1 MSLDTRTHPRLLVEL
16 ARVTRQDPVGRKL
29 LICPRP
35 AEGRELLHAL
45 ALAGVPWAG
54 WEVTSLRQLAHEL
67 VALDT
72 AGEGWRA
79 TDEFDVHALVD
90 EALDAVIARGE
101 AGPFATAAGA
111 AFRDAIRRSVEALRE
126 AGIDA
131 ATVRRASRPD
141 DRKIVAV
148 AAVLEEVE
156 SRLAARKLMDGPA
169 VLAAAVEALTERRVA
184 LPDAALYLV
193 PGLPLAGV
201 AGRLVRLLIE
211 RGGARLLPTDPVIG
225 LEAPPGVLWSADEEP
240 READAAPGAAPGPAP
255 GAAPGSV
262 RGTAPDHA
270 PGSLESGDGAAG
282 ALAPAPLSRLHA
294 PTEGEPAPDAVEL
307 FAAATPTDELREVL
321 RRALA
326 QGIPWDRIEIVAT
339 DPRVYGAALDSLARR
354 FGIPVTYATGLDV
367 RRTRVGRAAEAYLR
381 WIDEGYPAEILIRLL
396 EAGDLAPPDGADDVS
411 GTALARRLRRL
422 HVGWGRDRYLPAVD
436 RALSGLRTAPLPA
449 DEGDDDIARERRGR
463 EARELEALRA
473 LLERIIAATPALAD
487 RATADRSR
495 ASPAA
500 IAQGLIAF
508 LSLVPPGDA
517 VENTAHQVLL
527 LRLERMRATL
537 TRETAGRAAI
547 GIVRSRLETQV
558 SPSVVEDRLAPWT
571 PAGGHLHLADIGTGG
586 LSGRPYVF
594 VVGLGAGNVGASGV
608 DPILT
613 DADRAR
619 LNRALGEDPAALPL
633 TAERAAAARHRLA
646 AMLAR
651 LRGRI
656 TLSYS
661 AWDAT
666 EGRALAPAPEL
677 LQALRLREGDPS
689 LTYEDLRARLGPLV
703 SAVPRDGACAE
714 PADVWLAA
722 LATPSGG
729 LRSGVDVVRAAF
741 PGLDRGLVAA
751 AAKEREAPT
760 PYHGKIEPRP
770 ELDPLRPGAVLS
782 PSQLETLGAC
792 PRRYFLR
799 YVLGVRAVRDPEW
812 DPERWLDPLD
822 RGTLLH
828 AVYERTLATA
838 RRNGIA
844 PDDDAFER
852 LALEILAE
860 EIENTLTHCPA
871 PNDAVQA
878 AEAAE
883 LEADVRAFVAM
894 IRRDP
899 PDWLELELA
908 FGPGTREVVVSLPAG
923 DLRLTG
929 RVDRIDRCASGA
941 LRIVDYKT
949 GSRIG
954 YRVTRPFE
962 GGRRL
967 QHFLYA
973 LAVERLLGE
982 RVESAEYHFPTVRG
996 QNERAAYP
1004 RAALAADGPDV
1015 VQTLLGIA
1023 AAGHFLPTDSAEDC
1037 RTCDYQPVCR
1047 ARTDDYGNTASP
1059 EVGWA
1064 KRMMAAEVPEY
1075 SGLRTLR
1082 ERYG

>member
-1 MSLDTRTHPRLLVEL
+1 MTLDARNHPRLLVEL
-16 ARVTRQDPVGRKL
+16 ARVTRADPVGRKL

-54 WEVTSLRQLAHEL
+54 WEVTSIRQLAHEL
-67 VALDT
+67 IALEAARD
-72 AGEGWRA
+72 GWRA
-79 TDEFDVHALVD
+79 ADEFDVHALVD
-90 EALDAVIARGE
+90 EAIDAVTARGE

-111 AFRDAIRRSVEALRE
+111 AFRDAIRRSIEMLRE
-126 AGIDA
+126 AGLDA
-131 ATVRRASRPD
+131 ATVRKASRRD
-141 DRKIVAV
+141 DRKMMAI

-169 VLAAAVEALTERRVA
+169 VLAAALEALQEGRVA
-184 LPDAALYLV
+184 LPEAALYLV
-193 PGLPLAGV
+193 PGHPLGGV

-211 RGGARLLPTDPVIG
+211 RGGARLLSTDSVIG
-225 LEAPPGVLWSADEEP
+225 LSEPPGILWSAP
-240 READAAPGAAPGPAP
+240 P
-255 GAAPGSV
+255 
-262 RGTAPDHA
+262 TAT
-270 PGSLESGDGAAG
+270 G
-282 ALAPAPLSRLHA
+282 PLSRLHD
-294 PTEGEPAPDAVEL
+294 PPEGERRSEDEIEL

-321 RRALA
+321 RRAMA

-354 FGIPVTYATGLDV
+354 LGIPVTYATGLDV

-396 EAGDLAPPDGADDVS
+396 EAGDLAAPDGADAVS

-436 RALSGLRTAPLPA
+436 RALEGLRTAPLPA
-449 DEGDDDIARERRGR
+449 DEGDGEIARERRDR

-473 LLERIIAATPALAD
+473 LLERIVTATPALAD

-495 ASPAA
+495 TSPAEVA
-500 IAQGLIAF
+500 KGLIAF

-517 VENTAHQVLL
+517 VENTARQVLL
-527 LRLERMRATL
+527 VRLERMRATL

-558 SPSVVEDRLAPWT
+558 SPSAVEDRLAPWT
-571 PAGGHLHLADIGTGG
+571 PTGGHLHLADIGSGG
-586 LSGRPYVF
+586 LSGRPNVF
-594 VVGLGAGNVGASGV
+594 VVGLGAGNVSAGGV
-608 DPILT
+608 DPLLT
-613 DADRAR
+613 DGDRRR
-619 LNRALGEDPAALPL
+619 LNLEAGGHALPLPL

-666 EGRALAPAPEL
+666 EGRSLAPAPEL

-689 LTYEDLRARLGPLV
+689 LTYEDLRERLGPLV
-703 SAVPRDGACAE
+703 SAVPRNGACAE

-751 AAKEREAPT
+751 TAKEREAPT

-770 ELDPLRPGAVLS
+770 ELDPLRPGVVLS

-894 IRRDP
+894 IRRDL

-967 QHFLYA
+967 QHLLYA

-1023 AAGHFLPTDSAEDC
+1023 TAGHFLPTDSAEDC
-1037 RTCDYQPVCR
+1037 RICDYQPVCR